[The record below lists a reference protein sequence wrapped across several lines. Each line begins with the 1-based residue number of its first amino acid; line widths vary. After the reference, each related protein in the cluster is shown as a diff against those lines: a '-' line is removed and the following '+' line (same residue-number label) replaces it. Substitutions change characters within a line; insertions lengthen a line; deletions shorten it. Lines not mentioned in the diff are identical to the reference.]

1 MSSTDARVGNEEY
14 KKIHKDVEYTIP
26 LINALKELP
35 IHYRH
40 HIKKGLGLGKIK
52 DQKEEENK
60 KYITNQVKLVR
71 DQNFIKSQQLNLK
84 RKENKK
90 KRKEIKKG
98 GGCRGWVSKSIQ

>member
-1 MSSTDARVGNEEY
+1 MSFGGGSCKVKVKNDTGSVVSAVKDAVAAMVP
-14 KKIHKDVEYTIP
+14 I
-26 LINALKELP
+26 INALKELP
-35 IHYRH
+35 IYYRH

-98 GGCRGWVSKSIQ
+98 GGCRG